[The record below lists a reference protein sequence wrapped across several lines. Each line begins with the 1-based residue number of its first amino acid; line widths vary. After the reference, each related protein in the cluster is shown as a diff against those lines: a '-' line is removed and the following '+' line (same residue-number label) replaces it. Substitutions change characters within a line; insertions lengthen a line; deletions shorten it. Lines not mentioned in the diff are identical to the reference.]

1 MFSSHLQSIPII
13 FATKLKFEAAKIMG
27 TGKDNGYC
35 KKKVL
40 FLPVILEYFAVFGT
54 FGYFVYLIL
63 SRMDKNVIEMKND

>member
-1 MFSSHLQSIPII
+1 MTANCEIFFDLKMDGTNGIIQYIPII

-27 TGKDNGYC
+27 IP
-35 KKKVL
+35 KKVL

-63 SRMDKNVIEMKND
+63 TRMRHL

>member
-1 MFSSHLQSIPII
+1 MRI
-13 FATKLKFEAAKIMG
+13 
-27 TGKDNGYC
+27 GKDNENPE
-35 KKKVL
+35 KKVL